1 MTRKDFVLIAQTIQ
15 LERQRSRQYVEV
27 NNCRTCVELD
37 HLDQITESFADA
49 LATTNPRFN
58 RSRFINACS
67 GKNGG
72 CHV

>member
-1 MTRKDFVLIAQTIQ
+1 VTRKDFVLIAQTIQ

-49 LATTNPRFN
+49 LATTNPCFN

-67 GKNGG
+67 GNGG
-72 CHV
+72 RHV